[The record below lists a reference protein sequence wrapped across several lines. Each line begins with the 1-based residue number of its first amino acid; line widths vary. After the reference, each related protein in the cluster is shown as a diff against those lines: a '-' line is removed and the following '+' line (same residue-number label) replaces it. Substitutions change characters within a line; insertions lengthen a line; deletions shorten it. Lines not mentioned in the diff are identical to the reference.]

1 MTATPRATP
10 RADAM
15 VLFGATGDLAYKR
28 IFPALWAIHHD
39 DELEMPVIG
48 VSSSKWSD
56 DDLRDRFHEAVGAAG
71 DPPDPERWSR
81 LAPRLSYVSGDYRN
95 PATFD
100 ELADRLAGCAHP
112 LFYLA
117 IPPERFADV
126 IAGLGRVG
134 LGETGRVVVEKPF
147 GRDRASAEKLNNC
160 LHDVF
165 DEHRICRIDHFL
177 GKEPIEN
184 LLVFRFANSLLEP
197 VWNRNFIAS
206 VQITMAESFGVGS
219 RGGFYESVGALRD
232 VVQNHLLQ
240 IVALMAMEPPAGA
253 EADDLHAERFKL
265 LRQVRAFDPGST
277 VRGQY
282 RSYKDAEGVDPHSDV
297 ETFVAVRFAIDSW
310 RWAGVPW
317 LIRAGKGLGVSATE
331 AVVTF
336 ASPPRLLFTE
346 DESTVPV
353 PNRLRFRLGV
363 DDGIML
369 HLQAKAP
376 GEAMRTQAVDLQVS
390 HETAL
395 GHREDAYQR
404 LLEDAIVGETRRF
417 GRTDALDEQWRI
429 VEPLLQTPP
438 RLRLYDEGR
447 LGPAESDDLAA
458 DLGGWVEP
466 IPPSSPV
473 QGVAPP
479 H

>member
-1 MTATPRATP
+1 MNTSRSTPL
-10 RADAM
+10 RADAV

-28 IFPALWAIHHD
+28 IFPALWAIHHAGRLD
-39 DELEMPVIG
+39 MPVIG
-48 VSSSKWSD
+48 VSSSKWTD

-71 DPPDPERWSR
+71 DPPEPDRWSR
-81 LAPRLSYVSGDYRN
+81 LAPRLSYVSGDYRD
-95 PATFD
+95 PTTFD
-100 ELADRLAGCAHP
+100 TLAEHLVGCDQP

-126 IAGLGRVG
+126 VAGLARVG
-134 LGETGRVVVEKPF
+134 LGDAGRVVVEKPF
-147 GRDRASAEKLNNC
+147 GRDRKSADELNRC

-165 DEHRICRIDHFL
+165 PEDRIFRIDHFL

-197 VWNRNFIAS
+197 VWNRNFISS
-206 VQITMAESFGVGS
+206 VQITMAEDFGVGS

-240 IVALMAMEPPAGA
+240 IVALMAMEPPAGS
-253 EADDLHAERFKL
+253 EADDLHDERYKL
-265 LRQVRAFDPGST
+265 LRQVRAFDPAST

-282 RSYKDAEGVDPHSDV
+282 RSYKDADGVDPHSDT
-297 ETFVAVRFAIDSW
+297 ETFVAVRFVIDSW

-317 LIRAGKGLGVSATE
+317 LIRAGKGLGVNATE

-336 ASPPRLLFTE
+336 ASPPRLLFTDDRSE
-346 DESTVPV
+346 VAE
-353 PNRLRFRLGV
+353 PNRLRFRLGA

-369 HLQAKAP
+369 HLLAKAP
-376 GEAMRTQAVDLQVS
+376 GEALRTQPVDLQVS
-390 HETAL
+390 HEAVL

-429 VEPLLQTPP
+429 VDPLLQNPP

-447 LGPAESDDLAA
+447 IGPPESDDLAS
-458 DLGGWVEP
+458 DLGGWVDP
-466 IPPSSPV
+466 IPPTGRV
-473 QGVAPP
+473 AGVAPP

>member
-1 MTATPRATP
+1 MDETPTD
-10 RADAM
+10 RADAV

-28 IFPALWAIHHD
+28 IFPALWAIHYVERLD
-39 DELEMPVIG
+39 IPVIG

-56 DDLRDRFHEAVGAAG
+56 DDLRDRFAEAVAAAG
-71 DPPDPERWSR
+71 DPPEPNRWQR
-81 LAPRLSYVSGDYRN
+81 LAPRLSYVSGDYRTD
-95 PATFD
+95 ATFD
-100 ELADRLAGCAHP
+100 QLAERLEGCERP
-112 LFYLA
+112 LFFLA
-117 IPPERFADV
+117 IPPERFPDV

-134 LGETGRVVVEKPF
+134 LGARGRVVVEKPF
-147 GRDRASAEKLNNC
+147 GRDRESSRQLNRY

-165 DEHRICRIDHFL
+165 AEDHIYRIDHFL

-197 VWNRNFIAS
+197 VWNRNFISS

-240 IVALMAMEPPAGA
+240 IVALMAMEPPAGSSA
-253 EADDLHAERFKL
+253 EDLHTERYKL
-265 LRQVRAFDPGST
+265 LRQVRTFDPALS

-282 RSYKDAEGVDPHSDV
+282 RSYKDTEGVDPHSQV
-297 ETFVAVRFAIDSW
+297 ETFVAVRFEIDSW

-336 ASPPRLLFTE
+336 ASPPRLLFTDDATE
-346 DESTVPV
+346 QPV
-353 PNRLRFRLGV
+353 PNRLRFRLGS
-363 DDGIML
+363 DDGIIM

-376 GEAMRTQAVDLQVS
+376 GETMRTQTVDLEVS
-390 HETAL
+390 HEAAL
-395 GHREDAYQR
+395 GHREDAYRR
-404 LLEDAIVGETRRF
+404 LLEDAIIGETRRF
-417 GRTDALDEQWRI
+417 GGTDALDEQWRI
-429 VEPLLQTPP
+429 VEDLLEDPS
-438 RLRLYDEGR
+438 RLRLYDEGTI
-447 LGPAESDDLAA
+447 GPPEADDLA
-458 DLGGWVEP
+458 DDVGGWVAP
-466 IPPSSPV
+466 IPPEVDTSR
-473 QGVAPP
+473 VAPP

>member
-1 MTATPRATP
+1 MTVNPSGP
-10 RADAM
+10 MRADAV

-28 IFPALWAIHHD
+28 IFPALWAIHHAGRLD
-39 DELEMPVIG
+39 MPVIG

-56 DDLRDRFHEAVGAAG
+56 DDLRARFHEAVGASG
-71 DPPDPERWSR
+71 DSPESARWER
-81 LAPRLSYVSGDYRN
+81 LAPRLAYVSGDYRD
-95 PATFD
+95 PTTFD
-100 ELADRLAGCAHP
+100 ILAEHLAECDQP

-117 IPPERFADV
+117 IPPERFGDV
-126 IAGLGRVG
+126 IAGLARVG
-134 LGETGRVVVEKPF
+134 LGDAGRVVVEKPF
-147 GRDRASAEKLNNC
+147 GRDRKSADELNRC
-160 LHDVF
+160 LHDGF
-165 DEHRICRIDHFL
+165 TEDRIFRIDHFL

-197 VWNRNFIAS
+197 VWNRNFISS

-219 RGGFYESVGALRD
+219 RGAFYESVGALRD

-240 IVALMAMEPPAGA
+240 IVALMAMEPPAGSDA
-253 EADDLHAERFKL
+253 GDLHDERFKL
-265 LRQVRAFDPGST
+265 LRQVRAFDPAET

-282 RSYKDAEGVDPHSDV
+282 RSYKDAEGVDPQSDT
-297 ETFVAVRFAIDSW
+297 ETFLAVRFVIDSW

-336 ASPPRLLFTE
+336 ASPPRLLFT
-346 DESTVPV
+346 DERAEVPE
-353 PNRLRFRLGV
+353 PNRLRFMLGT
-363 DDGIML
+363 DDGIMM
-369 HLQAKAP
+369 HLLAKAP
-376 GEAMRTQAVDLQVS
+376 GEAMKTQAVDLQVS

-404 LLEDAIVGETRRF
+404 LLEDAIIGETRRF

-429 VEPLLQTPP
+429 VEPLLETPP
-438 RLRLYDEGR
+438 RLELYDEGR
-447 LGPAESDDLAA
+447 LGPREADDLAE

-466 IPPSSPV
+466 VPPEHDT
-473 QGVAPP
+473 GTVAPP